1 MLKNNT
7 IYNGLTAL
15 IITFVLGY
23 LGIIIIHNIFNNI
36 TNALDS
42 NVKNEYS
49 RYKIGEYI
57 LKEIGSIET
66 NYYKMGIVTQ
76 LKAIEPIQ
84 EEIKDEIKD
93 IRNAVKILKEGG
105 IFTNYIKLNLL
116 ETDIVTD
123 HIYFSVDKHKTKYTF
138 EAIDLLPKLDE
149 LTLKLSE
156 MEDIMKIRLS
166 HSLDKHEYVNE
177 NDIFRVKLFFK
188 QLPTIFIRMKEN
200 GSRLLH
206 DSKKNIDL
214 LEKNIK
220 KEKNY
225 YKKLEY
231 IFTYFIMTI
240 VLILGIFVIRQI
252 IKKSK
257 ELEEINKKAKESENE
272 ALQANQAKSQFLA
285 NMSHEIRTPLNAII
299 GFSDILASSPLKEED
314 KGKANIISNS
324 ASALLNIIND
334 ILDISKI
341 ESGKFE
347 VSKTKFNLPVLL
359 EQVVQLYSVN
369 TKQKNI
375 RFSYTLDE
383 NMPSFVISDE
393 TKLKQVLSN
402 ILSNAIKFTP
412 KDAKVSLSVKVIE
425 IKDNF
430 TKIEFSIK
438 DEGIGISKEYQKKIF
453 EPFSQA
459 DGSISRKFG
468 GTGLGLTI
476 SMNILK
482 MLGSEIKIESKEKE
496 GSRFFFEVDFKIP
509 KKNIE
514 YKKLKYD
521 FALCDI
527 VSDTENIRDHLRVV
541 LKDFGRIYEKE
552 EIDSKDHIDLI
563 FCFGDPEFFEKLS
576 RRKKRLNCPVVYVG
590 SMEKLENNIM
600 KPLMDYYLDVP
611 IYGSKVFN
619 IIAEVKSIEKE
630 TKEIFNFEYIKN
642 NFRGKV
648 LVAEDNTNNQLL
660 IELIFKDL
668 GLDVCIVENGKLAYE
683 KYKEEDFDL
692 VFLDINMPIM
702 DGLGALKLIREYE
715 QELKKFTPIIA
726 LTANTIN
733 GDKEKYLKAGM
744 DFYLSK
750 PIENKELLKILSIY
764 LNKKDI
770 DKREL
775 KKPIEISSDIIESKK
790 IDIDIDLVS
799 QKLGISE
806 NIAKMIINKFNS
818 NITQDMK
825 DFEDI
830 INSQDKEKISQKA
843 HYLKNS
849 CLNVSL
855 DEICEVLEELE
866 SSELSFEEIEK
877 KFKKLKTLLLG

>member
-7 IYNGLTAL
+7 IYQGLSAL

-23 LGIIIIHNIFNNI
+23 LGIIVIHNVFNDIVND
-36 TNALDS
+36 LDT

-57 LKEIGSIET
+57 LKEIGLIEA
-66 NYYKMGIVTQ
+66 NYYKIGIVTK

-84 EEIKDEIKD
+84 DKIKSEIKD
-93 IRNAVKILKEGG
+93 IRNAVRILENGG
-105 IFTNYIKLNLL
+105 VLSNHIKLNLL
-116 ETDIVTD
+116 EKDIVTD
-123 HIYFSVDKHKTKYTF
+123 NIYFSVDKYSSEYTF

-149 LTLKLSE
+149 LTIKLSE
-156 MEDIMKIRLS
+156 MEDIMRIRLS
-166 HSLDKHEYVNE
+166 NSLNEYHNI
-177 NDIFRVKLFFK
+177 NDEDAFKVKLFFK
-188 QLPTIFIRMKEN
+188 QLPTLFTRMQEN
-200 GSRLLH
+200 GSGLLH

-220 KEKNY
+220 EEKVY
-225 YKKLEY
+225 YRKLEY
-231 IFTYFIMTI
+231 LFTFFVMTV

-252 IKKSK
+252 LKKSK
-257 ELEEINKKAKESENE
+257 ELEDISKKAKESENE
-272 ALQANQAKSQFLA
+272 ALQANKAKSQFLA

-299 GFSDILASSPLKEED
+299 GFSDILANSSLEEKEKE
-314 KGKANIISNS
+314 KANIISKS
-324 ASALLNIIND
+324 AKALLNIIND

-347 VSKTKFNLPVLL
+347 ISKTKFNLPSLL
-359 EQVVQLYSVN
+359 EQVVQLYSIN

-375 RFSYTLDE
+375 RFFYTLDDKIP
-383 NMPSFVISDE
+383 NLVISDE

-412 KDAKVSLSVKVIE
+412 EGGKVSLSVKLLE
-425 IKDNF
+425 EKDNSS
-430 TKIEFSIK
+430 KIEFSVK
-438 DEGIGISKEYQKKIF
+438 DEGIGISQEYQKKIF

-468 GTGLGLTI
+468 GTGLGLAI

-482 MLGSEIKIESKEKE
+482 MLGSKIKIKSKENE
-496 GSRFFFEVDFKIP
+496 GSRFFFDLDFKIP
-509 KKNIE
+509 KKNIQE
-514 YKKLKYD
+514 KELKYN

-527 VSDTENIRDHLRVV
+527 IDDSENIKDHLRFV
-541 LKDFGRIYEKE
+541 LKDFGTIYEKE
-552 EIDSKDHIDLI
+552 EIDIQESIDMI
-563 FCFGDPEFFEKLS
+563 FCFGDPESFDKLS
-576 RRKKRLNCPVVYVG
+576 RRKKRLDCPVVYVG
-590 SMEKLENNIM
+590 NMKKLENNKM

-611 IYGSKVFN
+611 IYGSKIFN

-630 TKEIFNFEYIKN
+630 NKKDFILDDVKN
-642 NFRGKV
+642 NFSGKV

-660 IELIFKDL
+660 IELIFKEL

-683 KYKEEDFDL
+683 KYQEEDFDL
-692 VFLDINMPIM
+692 VFLDINMPVI
-702 DGLGALKLIREYE
+702 DGLGALKLIRDYE
-715 QELKKFTPIIA
+715 KESKKHTPIIA

-750 PIENKELLKILSIY
+750 PIENNELLKILSIY
-764 LNKKDI
+764 LNKKSVQI
-770 DKREL
+770 KE
-775 KKPIEISSDIIESKK
+775 KKEVKK
-790 IDIDIDLVS
+790 IDIDVLLVS

-806 NIAKMIINKFNS
+806 NIAKMIIDKFNS
-818 NITQDMK
+818 NITKDIK

-830 INSQDKEKISQKA
+830 ISTQDRDKISDKA
-843 HYLKNS
+843 HYIKNS

-855 DEICEVLEELE
+855 DKVCEVLEELE
-866 SSELSFEEIEK
+866 LKELSIKEVEE
-877 KFKKLKTLLLG
+877 KFKKLKTLLFG

>member
-7 IYNGLTAL
+7 IYQGLTAL

-23 LGIIIIHNIFNNI
+23 LGIIAIHNIFNNI
-36 TNALDS
+36 VNTLDS

-66 NYYKMGIVTQ
+66 NYYKMGIITK
-76 LKAIEPIQ
+76 LKAIKPIQ
-84 EEIKDEIKD
+84 EKIETEIKD
-93 IRNAVKILKEGG
+93 IRNAVKILEEGG
-105 IFTNYIKLNLL
+105 TLTNHIKLNLL
-116 ETDIVTD
+116 ETYIVTD
-123 HIYFSVDKHKTKYTF
+123 NINFTVNKNTTKYTF
-138 EAIDLLPKLDE
+138 EAIDLIPKLDE

-166 HSLDKHEYVNE
+166 NSLNKHTNINE
-177 NDIFRVKLFFK
+177 NDVFKVKLFFK

-214 LEKNIK
+214 LEKDIK
-220 KEKNY
+220 KEKDY
-225 YKKLEY
+225 YRKLEY
-231 IFTYFIMTI
+231 LFTYFIMTI

-252 IKKSK
+252 LKKSK
-257 ELEEINKKAKESENE
+257 ELEEISQKAKESEYE
-272 ALQANQAKSQFLA
+272 ALQANRAKSQFLA

-299 GFSDILASSPLKEED
+299 GFSDILASSLFEDENKE
-314 KGKANIISNS
+314 KANIISKS
-324 ASALLNIIND
+324 AKALLNIIND

-347 VSKTKFNLPVLL
+347 ISKTKFNLLDLL
-359 EQVVQLYSVN
+359 EQVVQLYSIN

-375 RFSYTLDE
+375 RFFYNLDE
-383 NMPSFVISDE
+383 RIPDYVISDE

-412 KDAKVSLSVKVIE
+412 KDAKVSLTVNLISE
-425 IKDNF
+425 KDNIR
-430 TKIEFSIK
+430 KIEFSIK
-438 DEGIGISKEYQKKIF
+438 DEGIGISQEYQKKIF

-468 GTGLGLTI
+468 GTGLGLAI

-482 MLGSEIKIESKEKE
+482 MLGSEIQIQSKENE
-496 GSRFFFEVDFKIP
+496 GSRFFFYLDFEIP
-509 KKNIE
+509 KKNKE
-514 YKKLKYD
+514 EKNLKYD

-527 VSDTENIRDHLRVV
+527 VNDTENIRDHLRYV
-541 LKDFGRIYEKE
+541 LKDFGTIYEKE
-552 EIDSKDHIDLI
+552 EIDSRDHMDMI
-563 FCFGDPEFFEKLS
+563 FCFGDPEFFDKLS

-590 SMEKLENNIM
+590 NMEKLKNNIM

-611 IYGSKVFN
+611 IYGSKIFN
-619 IIAEVKSIEKE
+619 IIAEVKSIEKDNKKDFQIHE
-630 TKEIFNFEYIKN
+630 VKSNFT
-642 NFRGKV
+642 GKV

-660 IELIFKDL
+660 IELILKDL
-668 GLDVCIVENGKLAYE
+668 GLDSCIVENGKLAYE

-692 VFLDINMPIM
+692 VFLDINMPVM

-715 QELKKFTPIIA
+715 EEFKKYTPIIA

-733 GDKEKYLKAGM
+733 GDKERYLKAGM

-750 PIENKELLKILSIY
+750 PIENQELLKILSIY
-764 LNKKDI
+764 LNKKSK
-770 DKREL
+770 DK
-775 KKPIEISSDIIESKK
+775 IESKK
-790 IDIDIDLVS
+790 IEIDTALVS

-806 NIAKMIINKFNS
+806 NIAKMIIDKFNL
-818 NITQDMK
+818 NITQDIK

-830 INSQDKEKISQKA
+830 ISTQDKDKISQKA

-855 DEICEVLEELE
+855 SEVCEVLEQLE
-866 SSELSFEEIEK
+866 SKELSIKEVEE

>member
-1 MLKNNT
+1 MLKNNI
-7 IYNGLTAL
+7 IYQGLTAL

-23 LGIIIIHNIFNNI
+23 LGIIAIHNIFNNI
-36 TNALDS
+36 VNTLDS

-66 NYYKMGIVTQ
+66 NYYKMGIITK
-76 LKAIEPIQ
+76 LKAIKPIQ
-84 EEIKDEIKD
+84 EKIETEIKD
-93 IRNAVKILKEGG
+93 IRNAVKILEEGG
-105 IFTNYIKLNLL
+105 TLTNHIKLNLL
-116 ETDIVTD
+116 ETYIVTD
-123 HIYFSVDKHKTKYTF
+123 NINFTVNKNTTKYTF
-138 EAIDLLPKLDE
+138 EAIDLIPKLDE

-166 HSLDKHEYVNE
+166 NSLNKHTNINE
-177 NDIFRVKLFFK
+177 NDVFKVKLFFK

-214 LEKNIK
+214 LEKDIK
-220 KEKNY
+220 KEKDY
-225 YKKLEY
+225 YRKLEY
-231 IFTYFIMTI
+231 LFTYFIMTI

-252 IKKSK
+252 LKKSK
-257 ELEEINKKAKESENE
+257 ELEEISQKAKESEYE
-272 ALQANQAKSQFLA
+272 ALQANRAKSQFLA

-299 GFSDILASSPLKEED
+299 GFSDILASSLFEDENKE
-314 KGKANIISNS
+314 KANIISKS
-324 ASALLNIIND
+324 AKALLNIIND

-347 VSKTKFNLPVLL
+347 ISKTKFNLLDLL
-359 EQVVQLYSVN
+359 EQVVQLYSIN

-375 RFSYTLDE
+375 RFFYNLDE
-383 NMPSFVISDE
+383 RIPDYVISDE

-412 KDAKVSLSVKVIE
+412 KDAKVSLTVNLISE
-425 IKDNF
+425 KDNIR
-430 TKIEFSIK
+430 KIEFSIK
-438 DEGIGISKEYQKKIF
+438 DEGIGISQEYQKKIF

-468 GTGLGLTI
+468 GTGLGLAI

-482 MLGSEIKIESKEKE
+482 MLGSEIQIQSKENG
-496 GSRFFFEVDFKIP
+496 GSRFFFYLDFEIP
-509 KKNIE
+509 KKNKE
-514 YKKLKYD
+514 EKNLKYD

-527 VSDTENIRDHLRVV
+527 VNDTENIRDHLRYV
-541 LKDFGRIYEKE
+541 LKDFGTIYEKE
-552 EIDSKDHIDLI
+552 EIDSRDHMDMI
-563 FCFGDPEFFEKLS
+563 FCFGDPEFFDKLS

-590 SMEKLENNIM
+590 NMEKLKNNIM

-611 IYGSKVFN
+611 IYGSKIFN
-619 IIAEVKSIEKE
+619 IIAEVKSIEKDNKKDFQIHE
-630 TKEIFNFEYIKN
+630 VKN
-642 NFRGKV
+642 NFTGKV

-660 IELIFKDL
+660 IELILKDL
-668 GLDVCIVENGKLAYE
+668 GLDSCIVENGKLAYE

-692 VFLDINMPIM
+692 VFLDINMPVM

-715 QELKKFTPIIA
+715 EEFKKYTPIIA

-733 GDKEKYLKAGM
+733 GDKERYLKAGM

-750 PIENKELLKILSIY
+750 PIENQELLKILSIY
-764 LNKKDI
+764 LNKKSK
-770 DKREL
+770 DK
-775 KKPIEISSDIIESKK
+775 IESKK
-790 IDIDIDLVS
+790 IEIDTALVS

-806 NIAKMIINKFNS
+806 NIAKMIIDKFNL
-818 NITQDMK
+818 NITQDIK

-830 INSQDKEKISQKA
+830 ISTQDKDKISQKA

-855 DEICEVLEELE
+855 SEVCEVLEQLE
-866 SSELSFEEIEK
+866 SKELSIKEVEE

>member
-1 MLKNNT
+1 MLKNNI
-7 IYNGLTAL
+7 IYQGLTAL

-23 LGIIIIHNIFNNI
+23 LGIIAIHNIFNNI
-36 TNALDS
+36 VNTLDS

-66 NYYKMGIVTQ
+66 NYYKMGIITK
-76 LKAIEPIQ
+76 LKAIKPIQ
-84 EEIKDEIKD
+84 EKIETEIKD
-93 IRNAVKILKEGG
+93 IRNAVKILEEGG
-105 IFTNYIKLNLL
+105 TLTNHIKLNLL
-116 ETDIVTD
+116 ETYIVTD
-123 HIYFSVDKHKTKYTF
+123 NINFTVNKNTTKYTF
-138 EAIDLLPKLDE
+138 EAIDLIPKLDE

-166 HSLDKHEYVNE
+166 NSLNKHTNINE
-177 NDIFRVKLFFK
+177 NDVFKVKLFFK

-214 LEKNIK
+214 LEKDIK
-220 KEKNY
+220 KEKDY
-225 YKKLEY
+225 YRKLEY
-231 IFTYFIMTI
+231 LFTYFIMTI

-252 IKKSK
+252 LKKSK
-257 ELEEINKKAKESENE
+257 ELEEISQKAKESEYE
-272 ALQANQAKSQFLA
+272 ALQANRAKSQFLA

-299 GFSDILASSPLKEED
+299 GFSDILASSLFEDENKE
-314 KGKANIISNS
+314 KANIISKS
-324 ASALLNIIND
+324 AKALLNIIND

-347 VSKTKFNLPVLL
+347 ISKTKFNLLDLL
-359 EQVVQLYSVN
+359 EQVVQLYSIN

-375 RFSYTLDE
+375 RFFYNLDE
-383 NMPSFVISDE
+383 RIPDYVISDE

-412 KDAKVSLSVKVIE
+412 KDAKVSLTVNLISE
-425 IKDNF
+425 KDNIR
-430 TKIEFSIK
+430 KIEFSIK
-438 DEGIGISKEYQKKIF
+438 DEGIGISQEYQKKIF

-468 GTGLGLTI
+468 GTGLGLAI

-482 MLGSEIKIESKEKE
+482 MLGSEIQIQSKENE
-496 GSRFFFEVDFKIP
+496 GSRFFFYLDFEIP
-509 KKNIE
+509 KKNKE
-514 YKKLKYD
+514 EKNLKYD

-527 VSDTENIRDHLRVV
+527 VNDTENIRDHLRYV
-541 LKDFGRIYEKE
+541 LKDFGTIYEKE
-552 EIDSKDHIDLI
+552 EIDSRDHMDMI
-563 FCFGDPEFFEKLS
+563 FCFGDPEFFDKLS

-590 SMEKLENNIM
+590 NMEKLKNNIM

-611 IYGSKVFN
+611 IYGSKIFN
-619 IIAEVKSIEKE
+619 IIAEVKSIEKDNKKDFQIHE
-630 TKEIFNFEYIKN
+630 VKN
-642 NFRGKV
+642 NFTGKV

-660 IELIFKDL
+660 IELILKDL
-668 GLDVCIVENGKLAYE
+668 GLDSCIVENGKLAYE

-692 VFLDINMPIM
+692 VFLDINMPVM

-715 QELKKFTPIIA
+715 EEFKKYTPIIA

-733 GDKEKYLKAGM
+733 GDKERYLKAGM

-750 PIENKELLKILSIY
+750 PIENQELLKILSIY
-764 LNKKDI
+764 LNKKSK
-770 DKREL
+770 DK
-775 KKPIEISSDIIESKK
+775 IESKK
-790 IDIDIDLVS
+790 IEIDTALVS

-806 NIAKMIINKFNS
+806 NIAKMIIDKFNL
-818 NITQDMK
+818 NITQDIK

-830 INSQDKEKISQKA
+830 ISTQDKDKISQKA

-855 DEICEVLEELE
+855 SEVCEVLEQLE
-866 SSELSFEEIEK
+866 SKELSIKEVEE

>member
-1 MLKNNT
+1 MLKNNI
-7 IYNGLTAL
+7 IYQGLTAL

-23 LGIIIIHNIFNNI
+23 LGIIAIHNIFNNI
-36 TNALDS
+36 VNTLDS

-66 NYYKMGIVTQ
+66 NYYKMGIITK
-76 LKAIEPIQ
+76 LKAIKPIQ
-84 EEIKDEIKD
+84 EKIETEIKD
-93 IRNAVKILKEGG
+93 IRNAVKILEEGG
-105 IFTNYIKLNLL
+105 TLTNHIKLNLL
-116 ETDIVTD
+116 ETYIVTD
-123 HIYFSVDKHKTKYTF
+123 NINFTVNKSTTKYTF
-138 EAIDLLPKLDE
+138 EAIDLIPKLDE

-166 HSLDKHEYVNE
+166 NSLNKHTNINE
-177 NDIFRVKLFFK
+177 NDVFKVKLFFK

-214 LEKNIK
+214 LEKDIK
-220 KEKNY
+220 KEKDY
-225 YKKLEY
+225 YRKLEY
-231 IFTYFIMTI
+231 LFTYFIMTI

-252 IKKSK
+252 LKKSK
-257 ELEEINKKAKESENE
+257 ELEEISQKAKESEYE
-272 ALQANQAKSQFLA
+272 ALQANRAKSQFLA

-299 GFSDILASSPLKEED
+299 GFSDILASSLFEDENKE
-314 KGKANIISNS
+314 KANIISKS
-324 ASALLNIIND
+324 AKALLNIIND

-347 VSKTKFNLPVLL
+347 ISKTKFNLLDLL
-359 EQVVQLYSVN
+359 EQVVQLYSIN

-375 RFSYTLDE
+375 RFFYNLDE
-383 NMPSFVISDE
+383 RIPDYVISDE

-412 KDAKVSLSVKVIE
+412 KDAKVSLTVNLISE
-425 IKDNF
+425 KDNIR
-430 TKIEFSIK
+430 KIEFSIK
-438 DEGIGISKEYQKKIF
+438 DEGIGISQEYQKKIF

-468 GTGLGLTI
+468 GTGLGLAI

-482 MLGSEIKIESKEKE
+482 MLGSEIQIQSKENE
-496 GSRFFFEVDFKIP
+496 GSRFFFYLDFEIP
-509 KKNIE
+509 KKNKE
-514 YKKLKYD
+514 EKNLKYD

-527 VSDTENIRDHLRVV
+527 VNDTENIRDHLRYV
-541 LKDFGRIYEKE
+541 LKDFGTIYEKE
-552 EIDSKDHIDLI
+552 EIDSRDHMDMI
-563 FCFGDPEFFEKLS
+563 FCFGDPEFFDKLS

-590 SMEKLENNIM
+590 NMEKLKNNIM

-611 IYGSKVFN
+611 IYGSKIFN
-619 IIAEVKSIEKE
+619 IIAEVKSIEKDNKKDFQIHE
-630 TKEIFNFEYIKN
+630 VKN
-642 NFRGKV
+642 NFTGKV

-660 IELIFKDL
+660 IELILKDL
-668 GLDVCIVENGKLAYE
+668 GLDSCIVENGKLAYE

-692 VFLDINMPIM
+692 VFLDINMPVM

-715 QELKKFTPIIA
+715 EEFKKYTPIIA

-733 GDKEKYLKAGM
+733 GDKERYLKAGM

-750 PIENKELLKILSIY
+750 PIENQELLKILSIY
-764 LNKKDI
+764 LNKKSK
-770 DKREL
+770 DK
-775 KKPIEISSDIIESKK
+775 IESKK
-790 IDIDIDLVS
+790 IEIDTALVS

-806 NIAKMIINKFNS
+806 NIAKMIIDKFNL
-818 NITQDMK
+818 NITQDIK

-830 INSQDKEKISQKA
+830 ISTQDKDKISQKA

-855 DEICEVLEELE
+855 SEVCEVLEQLE
-866 SSELSFEEIEK
+866 SKELSIKEVEE